1 MSSPLAEAHV
11 RAAAELFS
19 LAGRRAL
26 VTGSGQGIGLT
37 LARGLGAAGA
47 ELILS
52 DLDQVRLDGAVAGL
66 RAEGFTVSGRCFD
79 VTKAPEIEA
88 ALGGIS
94 GGIDILINNAG
105 IHRRAP
111 LESMPVESWQ
121 AVIDANLTGAFL
133 VARVIVPGMLRRGAG
148 KIINLCSLN
157 SEISRP
163 TIANYAAAKGGL
175 KMLTRAMAV
184 EWGGRNIQTNAIA
197 PGYMRTELTGPLTVD
212 PAFNRHL
219 CARTPTGRWGE
230 PSELVGAA
238 VFLASRGSDFVNGQI
253 VTVDGGLLA
262 AL

>member
-1 MSSPLAEAHV
+1 M
-11 RAAAELFS
+11 FS

-175 KMLTRAMAV
+175 KMFTRAMAV